1 MTVQNVNEE
10 ELMAQVQRCMFGERM
25 VIEHEGKRFSARVQH
40 VGMTGVK
47 VIPETSLAEHEG
59 APGDMSGVT
68 VPYHEI
74 REVEIEGVT
83 YQRQ

>member
-1 MTVQNVNEE
+1 MTVQSVTEE

-47 VIPETSLAEHEG
+47 VIPETRLAEHEG
-59 APGDMSGVT
+59 SPGDMNGVT